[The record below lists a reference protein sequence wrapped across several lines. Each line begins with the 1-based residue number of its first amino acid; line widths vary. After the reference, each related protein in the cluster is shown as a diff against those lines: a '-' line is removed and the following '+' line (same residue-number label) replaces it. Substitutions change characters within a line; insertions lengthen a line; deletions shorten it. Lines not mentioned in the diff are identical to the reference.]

1 MTVHAPTLNESSQ
14 VRSAALLAVHLFV
27 VTFASLVIISGCRS
41 VDSPTNSTRI
51 SSLNK
56 IQWSKE
62 DVISKK
68 DMYRKLKGSVEDESI
83 SASKTKPPQSDDVE
97 DSVVEKTA
105 SIPSQNK
112 RSLSPQAID
121 RIAPATADAKSDVE
135 SQVRGSKRSQRS
147 NEITQTSAT
156 SLSPSNNAENDSSLI
171 KILSFSDNDNELTS
185 LSNLVDRN
193 GGPTQLPS
201 GSQDRPKSLR
211 LKFPSEIPGAGSPT
225 ISLPVT
231 DLDHP
236 ERKVSAINL
245 LFPQP
250 ADPKPLDLPSG
261 PAMTLEE
268 LEDMAMNNSP
278 IIAQALAAITM
289 SQGQTIQAGVYP
301 NPVFGYEAD
310 TVGSSFT
317 RNYEGVYMSQTVK
330 VAGKVPL
337 QRAAANM
344 DLMNS
349 QLAYERTRQQI
360 LHDVRT
366 AYYNVLVSQ
375 EANRINGALVRFTNQ
390 VYAIMI
396 DRLKNG
402 EQAGYE
408 LAQLR
413 TLVKQAQTILVN
425 SQNRFVSS
433 WKQLAVATG
442 VPELPPAPLEGR
454 VDMPVPNL
462 DYDVLLERV
471 LSVHPDLQASR
482 NLEAQARLNLKLQK
496 AIPIPDPTVIG
507 VFQNDSTVP
516 GYGRTS
522 YNLNVSVPVP
532 FFDRNQ
538 GNIRTA
544 FGKLD
549 MSSRQ
554 YAVATNQLTG
564 QLADAFER
572 YQNGRF
578 QSEYYRS
585 QILPDL
591 ARAYRGVFDRHIAA
605 SDKVAFGD
613 IIVAQQNLS
622 GGVSAYIASLVLQW
636 NAAVD
641 IANLMQLRDF
651 RTLFSDLPP
660 VPDSPNDGA
669 SSPTLRE
676 GAQP

>member
-1 MTVHAPTLNESSQ
+1 MTVHAPDPIVPTQ
-14 VRSAALLAVHLFV
+14 DRSAVRRAVLLFVLAVTNLAIV
-27 VTFASLVIISGCRS
+27 AGCRS
-41 VDSPTNSTRI
+41 AGAPSNSVRISDLTASRQSKVDSGSNENADRRSKSGLAIERRTSSSKLVSKSNPDGDSSNIANASELVQKTR
-51 SSLNK
+51 S
-56 IQWSKE
+56 
-62 DVISKK
+62 
-68 DMYRKLKGSVEDESI
+68 
-83 SASKTKPPQSDDVE
+83 PQTVDQI
-97 DSVVEKTA
+97 DSVA
-105 SIPSQNK
+105 SETRNGVTSQ
-112 RSLSPQAID
+112 S
-121 RIAPATADAKSDVE
+121 T
-135 SQVRGSKRSQRS
+135 GSKRSQS
-147 NEITQTSAT
+147 CSEITQTCAT
-156 SLSPSNNAENDSSLI
+156 NAFDSNRDESDSSLI
-171 KILSFSDNDNELTS
+171 KILSFNDNENEQS
-185 LSNLVDRN
+185 SSSKVFDRD
-193 GGPTQLPS
+193 GSPTQSQS
-201 GSQDRPKSLR
+201 GSQERPKSIR
-211 LKFPSEIPGAGSPT
+211 LMFPTEIPGAGSPT

-231 DLDHP
+231 DLDRP
-236 ERKVSAINL
+236 ERKFKAIDT
-245 LFPQP
+245 LFPQS
-250 ADPKPLDLPSG
+250 ADPKPLDPPAG
-261 PAMTLEE
+261 PAMTLED

-289 SQGQTIQAGVYP
+289 SQGATIQAGVYP

-317 RNYEGVYMSQTVK
+317 RDYEGIYMSQTLK

-337 QRAAANM
+337 QRAVANM

-402 EQAGYE
+402 TQAGYE

-425 SQNRFVSS
+425 SQNRYVSS

-482 NLEAQARLNLKLQK
+482 NLEAQARLNLKLQR
-496 AIPIPDPTVIG
+496 AIPIPDPTVAG

-516 GYGRTS
+516 GYSRTS

-544 FGKLD
+544 LGKLD

-554 YAVATNQLTG
+554 YAVATNVLTG

-578 QSEYYRS
+578 QSEYYRT

-591 ARAYRGVFDRHIAA
+591 ARAYRGVFDRHIAN

-613 IIVAQQNLS
+613 IIVAQQNLA
-622 GGVSAYIASLVLQW
+622 GGVSAYISSLVLQW

-651 RTLFSDLPP
+651 RVLFSDLPP
-660 VPDSPNDGA
+660 VPDAPTDGT
-669 SSPTLRE
+669 SPTIQTE

>member
-1 MTVHAPTLNESSQ
+1 M
-14 VRSAALLAVHLFV
+14 RIHLFV
-27 VTFASLVIISGCRS
+27 VAVANLAIIGGCRS
-41 VDSPTNSTRI
+41 VDTPSNSVRI
-51 SSLNK
+51 SSLNEARPAK
-56 IQWSKE
+56 V
-62 DVISKK
+62 DGVLKK
-68 DMYRKLKGSVEDESI
+68 DSSRKRTNKLAADPKPE
-83 SASKTKPPQSDDVE
+83 ASRTDGQSDDE
-97 DSVVEKTA
+97 SGSSISGTA
-105 SIPSQNK
+105 SIARQKQHASSSQAEDQVE
-112 RSLSPQAID
+112 S
-121 RIAPATADAKSDVE
+121 IAPGLHDDAE
-135 SQVRGSKRSQRS
+135 SQSRGVARSRHS
-147 NEITQTSAT
+147 SEITQTSG
-156 SLSPSNNAENDSSLI
+156 SIFSDSSSDQNEGSLVR
-171 KILSFSDNDNELTS
+171 ILSFSQDERDNTS
-185 LSNLVDRN
+185 KAGDRD
-193 GGPTQLPS
+193 
-201 GSQDRPKSLR
+201 GSQSQAASSAQERPKSLR
-211 LKFPSEIPGAGSPT
+211 LKFPTEIPGAGSPT

-236 ERKVSAINL
+236 ERKLKAINT
-245 LFPQP
+245 LFPQA
-250 ADPKPLDLPSG
+250 ADPKPLDPPVG

-289 SQGQTIQAGVYP
+289 NQGATIQAGVYP

-442 VPELPPAPLEGR
+442 CPELPPTPLEGR
-454 VDMPVPNL
+454 CDISVPNL
-462 DYDVLLERV
+462 DYDILLERV

-482 NLEAQARLNLKLQK
+482 NVEAQARLNLKLQK
-496 AIPIPDPTVIG
+496 AIPIPDPTVTG

-578 QSEYYRS
+578 QSEYYRT

-613 IIVAQQNLS
+613 IIVAQQNLA

-660 VPDSPNDGA
+660 IPDSPDDETTSTA
-669 SSPTLRE
+669 PRE

>member
-1 MTVHAPTLNESSQ
+1 MTVHAPNPNESSQ
-14 VRSAALLAVHLFV
+14 YRYTVLRVIHLLV
-27 VTFASLVIISGCRS
+27 VTVVNLAMISGCRS
-41 VDSPTNSTRI
+41 VDSRSNSSRI
-51 SSLNK
+51 SSLSESR
-56 IQWSKE
+56 QSKV
-62 DVISKK
+62 DGISSTGTH
-68 DMYRKLKGSVEDESI
+68 RKLKAIEAGKTTT
-83 SASKTKPPQSDDVE
+83 SKTRASQADAE
-97 DSVVEKTA
+97 DASAVSGTA
-105 SIPSQNK
+105 SSSDQKK
-112 RSLSPQAID
+112 RSSSQQGFDKFDTETSYSQGDVASD
-121 RIAPATADAKSDVE
+121 GKGAT
-135 SQVRGSKRSQRS
+135 RSQPS
-147 NEITQTSAT
+147 FEITQTSAT
-156 SLSPSNNAENDSSLI
+156 SQPYSSDAHDDGSLI
-171 KILSFSDNDNELTS
+171 KILSFNDSENELTAPS
-185 LSNLVDRN
+185 RILSRD
-193 GGPTQLPS
+193 GGPSQSPS
-201 GSQDRPKSLR
+201 PTQDRPKSLR
-211 LKFPSEIPGAGSPT
+211 LKFPTEIPGAGSPT

-236 ERKVSAINL
+236 ERKLTAINT
-245 LFPQP
+245 LFPQA
-250 ADPKPLDLPSG
+250 ADPKTLDTPVG

-268 LEDMAMNNSP
+268 LEDLAMNNSP

-289 SQGQTIQAGVYP
+289 NQGATIQAGVYP
-301 NPVFGYEAD
+301 NPVVGYEAD

-442 VPELPPAPLEGR
+442 CPELPPSPLEGR
-454 VDMPVPNL
+454 CDISVPNL
-462 DYDVLLERV
+462 DYDILLERV

-482 NLEAQARLNLKLQK
+482 NVEAQARLNLKLQK
-496 AIPIPDPTVIG
+496 AIPIPDPTVTG

-578 QSEYYRS
+578 QSEYYRT

-613 IIVAQQNLS
+613 IIVAQQNLA

-660 VPDSPNDGA
+660 IPDS
-669 SSPTLRE
+669 SSE
-676 GAQP
+676 GTVSIISFEI

>member
-1 MTVHAPTLNESSQ
+1 M
-14 VRSAALLAVHLFV
+14 
-27 VTFASLVIISGCRS
+27 ISGCRS
-41 VDSPTNSTRI
+41 VDSRSSSIRI
-51 SSLNK
+51 SSLSESRN
-56 IQWSKE
+56 SKAAG
-62 DVISKK
+62 ISKK
-68 DMYRKLKGSVEDESI
+68 DTDRKLKGSFTETRR
-83 SASKTKPPQSDDVE
+83 ASKTRTDQVDDEDVMSITDAASTSPQ
-97 DSVVEKTA
+97 K
-105 SIPSQNK
+105 K
-112 RSLSPQAID
+112 RSSSSQTVD
-121 RIAPATADAKSDVE
+121 EVDTATADFKSDVP
-135 SQVRGSKRSQRS
+135 SQVGGSKQSQRS
-147 NEITQTSAT
+147 IEITQTSAT
-156 SLSPSNNAENDSSLI
+156 SQFDSTNVQHDSSLI
-171 KILSFSDNDNELTS
+171 KILSFNDNENDLIAP
-185 LSNLVDRN
+185 SNILGRD
-193 GGPTQLPS
+193 GCPSQLHS
-201 GSQDRPKSLR
+201 ATQDRHKSLR
-211 LKFPSEIPGAGSPT
+211 LKFPTEIPGAGSPT

-236 ERKVSAINL
+236 ERKISAINT

-250 ADPKPLDLPSG
+250 ADSKPLDTPVG

-289 SQGQTIQAGVYP
+289 NQGATIQAGVYP
-301 NPVFGYEAD
+301 NPVVGYEAD

-366 AYYNVLVSQ
+366 AYYNVLVYQ

-425 SQNRFVSS
+425 SQNRLVSS

-442 VPELPPAPLEGR
+442 CPELPPSPLEGR
-454 VDMPVPNL
+454 CDISVPNL
-462 DYDVLLERV
+462 DYDILLERV

-496 AIPIPDPTVIG
+496 AIPIPDPTVTG

-578 QSEYYRS
+578 QSEYYRT

-613 IIVAQQNLS
+613 IIVAQQNLA
-622 GGVSAYIASLVLQW
+622 GGVSAYIASLALQW

-651 RTLFSDLPP
+651 RLLFSDLPP
-660 VPDSPNDGA
+660 VPDSLNDGTI
-669 SSPTLRE
+669 SPTPQE

>member
-1 MTVHAPTLNESSQ
+1 MTVHALLPNDSSQ
-14 VRSAALLAVHLFV
+14 CWFTARLMAHLPV
-27 VTFASLVIISGCRS
+27 ATVIILIAISGCRAVNTQS
-41 VDSPTNSTRI
+41 SSIRDLSLIEDRQAKVDGVSKRDSDRRSKGGPVVANKPNAAKKARATNGGDVSSIAGAVNRQAGKVGST
-51 SSLNK
+51 SS
-56 IQWSKE
+56 IT
-62 DVISKK
+62 D
-68 DMYRKLKGSVEDESI
+68 DESNAEI
-83 SASKTKPPQSDDVE
+83 AEAGDQPQGKTTNPNE
-97 DSVVEKTA
+97 
-105 SIPSQNK
+105 
-112 RSLSPQAID
+112 RLD
-121 RIAPATADAKSDVE
+121 R
-135 SQVRGSKRSQRS
+135 
-147 NEITQTSAT
+147 ITQTSAAI
-156 SLSPSNNAENDSSLI
+156 SSDGSEAQGESSLI
-171 KILSFSDNDNELTS
+171 KILSFTQNDQPTPVS
-185 LSNLVDRN
+185 KVDRDID
-193 GGPTQLPS
+193 GKTAPAS
-201 GSQDRPKSLR
+201 GAPERPKSLR
-211 LKFPSEIPGAGSPT
+211 LKFPTEIPGAGSPT

-236 ERKVSAINL
+236 ERKLKAINT
-245 LFPQP
+245 LFPQA
-250 ADPKPLDLPSG
+250 ADPKPLDPPLG

-268 LEDMAMNNSP
+268 LEEMAMHNSP
-278 IIAQALAAITM
+278 IIAQALASITM
-289 SQGQTIQAGVYP
+289 SQGETIQAGVYP

-330 VAGKVPL
+330 VAGKLPL
-337 QRAAANM
+337 ARAVANM

-349 QLAYERTRQQI
+349 QLGYERTRQQI

-396 DRLKNG
+396 DRMKNG

-425 SQNRFVSS
+425 SQNRYVSS

-442 VPELPPAPLEGR
+442 CPELPPAPLDGR
-454 VDMPVPNL
+454 VDLPVPNL
-462 DYDVLLERV
+462 DYDTLLERV

-482 NLEAQARLNLKLQK
+482 NLEAQARLNLKLQR
-496 AIPIPDPTVIG
+496 AIPIPDPTVSG

-516 GYGRTS
+516 GYSRTS
-522 YNLNVSVPVP
+522 YNINVSVPVP
-532 FFDRNQ
+532 FYDRNQ

-544 FGKLD
+544 LGKLEL
-549 MSSRQ
+549 SSRQ

-578 QSEYYRS
+578 QSEYYRT

-613 IIVAQQNLS
+613 IIVAQQNLAA
-622 GGVSAYIASLVLQW
+622 GVSAYISSLVLQW
-636 NAAVD
+636 TAAVD

-651 RTLFSDLPP
+651 RLLFSDLPP
-660 VPDSPNDGA
+660 VPDSP
-669 SSPTLRE
+669 SSGSSLMTPRE

>member
-1 MTVHAPTLNESSQ
+1 MTVHAPNSNESSQ
-14 VRSAALLAVHLFV
+14 VRSAGLVAIQLFV
-27 VTFASLVIISGCRS
+27 VTVVNLVIISGCRS
-41 VDSPTNSTRI
+41 VDSASNSIRI
-51 SSLNK
+51 SSLNE
-56 IQWSKE
+56 SKRTQA
-62 DVISKK
+62 DGISKR
-68 DMYRKLKGSVEDESI
+68 DTSRKLKGSIEGESE
-83 SASKTKPPQSDDVE
+83 AVTTTGPLESDDQE
-97 DSVVEKTA
+97 TA
-105 SIPSQNK
+105 SRSPQTERPRSSRSTDQIGSMTVGTKTEVASQGLGKK
-112 RSLSPQAID
+112 RSD
-121 RIAPATADAKSDVE
+121 RAL
-135 SQVRGSKRSQRS
+135 
-147 NEITQTSAT
+147 EITQASAT
-156 SLSPSNNAENDSSLI
+156 SLIPSNDAEKDSNLI
-171 KILSFSDNDNELTS
+171 RILSFSDYDHDSEFTS
-185 LSNLVDRN
+185 RLNLVGGDDR
-193 GGPTQLPS
+193 PTQLPA
-201 GSQDRPKSLR
+201 GPQDRPKSLR

-225 ISLPVT
+225 ITLPVT

-236 ERKVSAINL
+236 ERKLTAINT

-250 ADPKPLDLPSG
+250 TDPKPLDPPVGS
-261 PAMTLEE
+261 AMTLEE

-289 SQGQTIQAGVYP
+289 NQGQTIQAGVYP
-301 NPVFGYEAD
+301 NPVLGYEAD

-454 VDMPVPNL
+454 VDMPMPNL

-482 NLEAQARLNLKLQK
+482 NMEAQARLNLKLQK
-496 AIPIPDPTVIG
+496 AIPIPDPTVTG

-522 YNLNVSVPVP
+522 YNVNVSVPVP

-578 QSEYYRS
+578 QSEYYRT

-613 IIVAQQNLS
+613 IIVAQQNLA

-651 RTLFSDLPP
+651 QTLFSDLPP
-660 VPDSPNDGA
+660 IPDSAKYGA
-669 SSPTLRE
+669 PSTLPQE

>member
-1 MTVHAPTLNESSQ
+1 MTVHASNPDESSQ
-14 VRSAALLAVHLFV
+14 CRSAARRAIHLLV
-27 VTFASLVIISGCRS
+27 VTVVNLGMISGCRS
-41 VDSPTNSTRI
+41 VDSQSNSIHIPSLSECRKSKDVGI
-51 SSLNK
+51 SS
-56 IQWSKE
+56 
-62 DVISKK
+62 K
-68 DMYRKLKGSVEDESI
+68 DANCKLKGSLTEARRASKSITDQTDAENVSSI
-83 SASKTKPPQSDDVE
+83 SDTASHSPQKKRSSSPDGFENFDAMTDDSQSDV
-97 DSVVEKTA
+97 A
-105 SIPSQNK
+105 SQG
-112 RSLSPQAID
+112 R
-121 RIAPATADAKSDVE
+121 E
-135 SQVRGSKRSQRS
+135 SKRSQLPV
-147 NEITQTSAT
+147 EITQTSAT
-156 SLSPSNNAENDSSLI
+156 SQFNTSNAQNDSSLI
-171 KILSFSDNDNELTS
+171 SILSFNDNENELTAPS
-185 LSNLVDRN
+185 SVRGRD
-193 GGPTQLPS
+193 GGPPRLPS
-201 GSQDRPKSLR
+201 ATQDRPKSLR
-211 LKFPSEIPGAGSPT
+211 LKFPTEIPGAGSPT

-236 ERKVSAINL
+236 ERKLSAINT

-250 ADPKPLDLPSG
+250 ADSKPLDTPVG
-261 PAMTLEE
+261 PTMTLEE
-268 LEDMAMNNSP
+268 LEDLAMNNSP

-289 SQGQTIQAGVYP
+289 NQGATIQAGVYP

-442 VPELPPAPLEGR
+442 CPELPPSPLEGR
-454 VDMPVPNL
+454 CDISVPNL
-462 DYDVLLERV
+462 DYDILLERV

-482 NLEAQARLNLKLQK
+482 TVEAQARLNLKLQK
-496 AIPIPDPTVIG
+496 AIPIPDPTVTG

-522 YNLNVSVPVP
+522 YNLNVSIPVP

-544 FGKLD
+544 YGKLD

-554 YAVATNQLTG
+554 FAVATNQLTG

-578 QSEYYRS
+578 QSEYYRT

-613 IIVAQQNLS
+613 IIVAQQNLA

-660 VPDSPNDGA
+660 VPDSPDNR
-669 SSPTLRE
+669 TTTTILE